1 LRTARILSIKNFTFD
16 KVHFYTIEIDDEL
29 SEFADFVTRMKQSKL
44 NTHELGELTTFIKE
58 IGVKYG
64 AKKSLFRH
72 EAAAEA
78 LAVPTVSHIDIDS
91 EEETHFGL
99 RLYCIRLTDSIVILL
114 NGDRK
119 TTQKAQDCPN
129 CKYHFQL
136 ANKISI
142 KITKAIIEQ
151 EIILE
156 DKSILFDEDF
166 ELNF

>member
-1 LRTARILSIKNFTFD
+1 MRTARILTIKNFTFD
-16 KVHFYTIEIDDEL
+16 KVKFYTIEIDNEL
-29 SEFADFVTRMKQSKL
+29 SEFADFVIRMKQSKL
-44 NTHELGELTTFIKE
+44 NTHELGELIAFVKE
-58 IGVKYG
+58 IGMKYG

-91 EEETHFGL
+91 DEEVHFGL

-119 TTQKAQDCPN
+119 TTHKAQDCPN

-136 ANKISI
+136 ANKVSL
-142 KITKAIIEQ
+142 KITQAIIDKD
-151 EIILE
+151 IILE
-156 DKSILFDEDF
+156 SKSIFFDEDF

>member
-1 LRTARILSIKNFTFD
+1 LKTARILTIKNFTFD
-16 KVHFYTIEIDDEL
+16 KVHFYTIEIDDKL

-44 NTHELGELTTFIKE
+44 NTHELGELIAFIRE
-58 IGVKYG
+58 IGMKYG

-91 EEETHFGL
+91 DEETHFGL
-99 RLYCIRLTDSIVILL
+99 RLYCIRLTESIVILL

-136 ANKISI
+136 ANKISV
-142 KITKAIIEQ
+142 KITQAIIEKD
-151 EIILE
+151 IILE
-156 DKSILFDEDF
+156 NKTILFDEDF